1 MKIVGNMEDINTITF
16 IHKGKN
22 AKFQCILHPK
32 LPMSNMD
39 IEQDKK
45 AEIVFYDLRE
55 VEELIAMLERFK
67 TECLGYIGSWYR

>member
-1 MKIVGNMEDINTITF
+1 MKIVGNSEDISTITF

-22 AKFQCILHPK
+22 AKFRCILHPK
-32 LPMSNMD
+32 ISMPSID

-45 AEIVFYDLRE
+45 AEIEFYDLRE

-67 TECLGYIGSWYR
+67 TECLGYIGSWHR

>member
-1 MKIVGNMEDINTITF
+1 MKIVGNIEDINTITF

-32 LPMSNMD
+32 LSMSSMAM
-39 IEQDKK
+39 EQDKK
-45 AEIVFYDLRE
+45 AEIVFDDLIE
-55 VEELIAMLERFK
+55 VEELITMLERFK